1 MLGYTFS
8 LAFRGLSTYRWN
20 NFPRVEQVTAT
31 DNVAFSLHV
40 AYLVARLYEAET
52 GTKVDIGYLYRR
64 ALYSSF
70 STFLHSDISNEVKQM
85 VKAKNPEIYQKLSD
99 VAYDRLLSWDLPDF
113 MERDVQRYRRPDPSK
128 VLEERIYQFS
138 KNWVSYQEAFASNF
152 VYFRSFERPL
162 DAIRERY
169 LQSEYADLRPLLRL
183 DPVEH
188 GESERYLIAI
198 RRLQSSFRWNH
209 MRRTNPVSV
218 MSHLFFIFFISYV
231 IGNVEG
237 LSEDETTDMM
247 TTALYHDIP
256 EAITGDVIT
265 PTKKSVPGFEDL
277 LSEIEEEMLDEYLI
291 EHIRHQPFA
300 AELKKRMLF
309 PWECAHGDLVKL
321 ADVFSALF
329 EAKIEVANSVEFDH
343 VYRKIRKAL
352 HKYSNV
358 SVNYLFRF
366 GVDPFEE
373 NLEEVLK

>member
-40 AYLVARLYEAET
+40 VYLVARLYEAET
-52 GTKVDIGYLYRR
+52 GVTPDIGYLYRR

-85 VKAKNPEIYQKLSD
+85 VKAKNPAIHQKLSD
-99 VAYDRLLSWDLPDF
+99 VAYDRLLAWDLPDF
-113 MERDVQRYRRPDPSK
+113 MERDVNAFRRPDPSK
-128 VLEERIYQFS
+128 ALEEKIFQFS
-138 KNWVSYQEAFASNF
+138 KNWVSYQEAFTSNF
-152 VYFRSFERPL
+152 VYFRAYERPL
-162 DAIRERY
+162 ADIRARY
-169 LQSEYADLRPLLRL
+169 LSPEYAELRPLLAL

-188 GESERYLIAI
+188 GESERYLLTI

-218 MSHLFFIFFISYV
+218 MSHLFFIFFITYV

-237 LSEDETTDMM
+237 LSDEEVTDMM

-265 PTKKSVPGFEDL
+265 PTKKSVPGFEEL

-291 EHIRHQPFA
+291 EHIRSKPFA

-309 PWECAHGDLVKL
+309 PWDCDHGNLVKL

-329 EAKIEVANSVEFDH
+329 EAKIEVPNSAEFDH

-352 HKYSNV
+352 HKFPNP
-358 SVNYLFRF
+358 SVNYLFRY

-373 NLEEVLK
+373 NLEEILK

>member
-1 MLGYTFS
+1 MLGYTIS

-52 GTKVDIGYLYRR
+52 GKKVDIGYLYRR

-85 VKAKNPEIYQKLSD
+85 VKVKNPDIYQKLSD

-113 MERDVQRYRRPDPSK
+113 MERDVNAYRRPNPEK
-128 VLEERIYQFS
+128 TLEERIYQFS

-169 LQSEYADLRPLLRL
+169 LSPDYAELRPLLKL

-209 MRRTNPVSV
+209 MRRTHPVSV

-237 LSEDETTDMM
+237 LGEDQVTDMM

-265 PTKKSVPGFEDL
+265 PTKKSVPGFEEL

-309 PWECAHGDLVKL
+309 PWECEHGNLVKL

-352 HKYSNV
+352 HKFPNL
-358 SVNYLFRF
+358 SVNFLFRF